1 MAPRGNRVGRPVSG
15 PDRASLFAALRRW
28 PDVEAE
34 NLQAYDSADELLL
47 DMATESVAAGGFSGS
62 EVTVLGDHY
71 GALTLGLAAAGLA
84 GLRVHTDALASQ
96 LAIDANAQRLG
107 LSDAFR
113 HVQPSA
119 DGGLESLGR
128 DLLDGIRLVV
138 MQLPRSLDELRDWAR
153 LVATFAHDDVTLLAG
168 GRVKHMSRSMNDVL
182 GESFSSVGAS
192 LARRKARALT
202 ASGAVRPA
210 PGPPVPDTASYDV
223 GLGRELVLTA
233 TGGTFG
239 GAKLDPGTRLLLPA
253 LTQARPAALA
263 IDLGC
268 GNGTIAAF
276 LARSRPDLQVLACD
290 QSAAAILSTRTT
302 AAANGVSDR
311 VTAVRD
317 DALSGQPDGSADLI
331 VLNPPFHM
339 GNTVHAGI
347 ALKLF
352 ADAGRVLADGGELW
366 CVWNSHLRY
375 RGQLERL
382 VGLTRQVD
390 RDPRF
395 TVTVSRRER
404 ASS

>member
-1 MAPRGNRVGRPVSG
+1 MSG
-15 PDRASLFAALRRW
+15 QDRAPLFAALRRW
-28 PDVEAE
+28 PDVEAD
-34 NLQAYDSADELLL
+34 NLQAHDSADDLLL
-47 DMATESVAAGGFSGS
+47 DIATTTLADAATLRGEEVA
-62 EVTVLGDHY
+62 VIGDRY
-71 GALTLGLAAAGLA
+71 GALTLGLAAAGVT
-84 GLRVHTDALASQ
+84 GHRVHTDPLASQ

-107 LSDAFR
+107 LSDTFR
-113 HVQPSA
+113 HIQPSA
-119 DGGLESLGR
+119 DGSLESLGR

-153 LVATFAHDDVTLLAG
+153 LVATFADDDVTLLAG

-182 GESFSSVGAS
+182 GESFSSVDAS

-223 GLGRELVLTA
+223 GLNRELILTA

-253 LTQARPAALA
+253 LAQARTADLA

-268 GNGTIAAF
+268 GNGTLAAF
-276 LARSRPDLQVLACD
+276 LAVSRPALKVLACD
-290 QSAAAILSTRTT
+290 QSAAAILSTRST
-302 AAANGVSDR
+302 AAANGVADR
-311 VTAVRD
+311 VSAVRD
-317 DALSGQPDGSADLI
+317 DALSGQPEGSADLI

-382 VGLTRQVD
+382 VGPTRQVD

-395 TVTVSRRER
+395 TVTVSRRTR
-404 ASS
+404 H